1 MKKLKLY
8 LETSVWNFYS
18 VEDSPDKQAV
28 TKYFFDSQPY
38 RRFELYISEVVLEEI
53 KRATT
58 PKREQLLQ
66 LIDLHQPK
74 VLALDTTV
82 HQLANA
88 YLAHQ
93 ILPAKSGYDAQHI
106 AIATVYELD
115 VIVSWNL
122 RHIANLNRQ
131 RRVQA
136 FNFTNGY
143 NKPLVM
149 LTPIEVTDDE

>member
-1 MKKLKLY
+1 MRKLKLY
-8 LETSVWNFYS
+8 LETSVWNFYH

-28 TKYFFDSQPY
+28 TQHFFDSQPN

-53 KRATT
+53 KKATT
-58 PKREQLLQ
+58 PRRVQLLQ

-93 ILPAKSGYDAQHI
+93 ILPAKSSYDA
-106 AIATVYELD
+106 
-115 VIVSWNL
+115 
-122 RHIANLNRQ
+122 
-131 RRVQA
+131 
-136 FNFTNGY
+136 
-143 NKPLVM
+143 
-149 LTPIEVTDDE
+149 